1 VAQARDKGYPSLDEK
16 EPHLL
21 DYLNVLSARRW
32 ILITTFFVV
41 VIATLAFVLLR
52 TPIYRPVCTLLLE
65 PTRARVTDIKQVYDP
80 TFGAER
86 GGRLLRRE
94 FLETQY
100 NLILSRPIL
109 EATFHEMGFDKM
121 PGFRDAKDPVRAFR
135 ELFAVNGIKN
145 SYLANVSFEWKDPEL
160 ATRTLDFLVNEY
172 IRSSRERAVGVTAEG
187 LQSLRVKAEE
197 LRPKLEAK
205 SRELQRFMARHNMVS
220 LEERQNIIVERL
232 KELNMGLTRAETRR
246 IEAESRYRNIR
257 DALAANRSP
266 DEMPEVM
273 DSDTVRDLKLE
284 YVRTK
289 LLCSDLSDRLG
300 PNHPEVKAGLATLRT
315 IRERLD
321 SEVKSVLASA
331 EAEYLRAKRQ
341 EEQLRSALKSQEKAV
356 MEFNRLAA
364 EYRIIKKDHGL
375 MDRDYSRVTQR
386 IGEIEIALASGPKE
400 ENVYVVAPP
409 KVPTEPVKPR
419 KRRALALAL
428 LLGLLLGIGL
438 CFFVEYLDTSIKTKE
453 EAEALLSTSVIGY
466 VPAVSDGQASL
477 LSDGRPL
484 DLLAL
489 EKPLSALA
497 EAFRSIRT
505 ALSFT
510 RIGEESHQFVVTS
523 ALPAE
528 GKTLVSV
535 NIALALARAGKN
547 VVLVDADFRRPRTHK
562 VFGVGQSPG
571 LSNLLAGEEV
581 RTIDDAIRPAG
592 NENLSLITSGPLPP
606 NPSELLASPR
616 MAEIVGQLADRFEYV
631 VYDTPPAV
639 NVTDAA
645 VLAQQVHGA
654 VMVLRSFSTDRA
666 AAARARELI
675 DGGGARLL
683 GVILNGVDA
692 PDRGYPY
699 YGYRYYSKYY
709 YYGDEE
715 KKRARSPKQGGGS
728 TS

>member
-1 VAQARDKGYPSLDEK
+1 VAQAPDKTYPSLNEK
-16 EPHLL
+16 EAHLL

-32 ILITTFFVV
+32 ILITTFLAV
-41 VIATLAFVLLR
+41 VIATLVFVLLT

-65 PTRARVTDIKQVYDP
+65 PTRTRVTEIKQVYDP

-100 NLILSRPIL
+100 HLILSRPIL
-109 EATFHEMGFDKM
+109 EMTFDEMGFDKM
-121 PGFRDAKDPVRAFR
+121 PAFQDAKNPLRAFR

-145 SYLANVSFEWKDPEL
+145 SYLAHVTFEWKDPEI
-160 ATRTLDFLVNEY
+160 ATRTLDSLVKEY
-172 IRSSRERAVGVTAEG
+172 IRSTRERAGGVTSEG
-187 LQSLRVKAEE
+187 LRALRVKAEE
-197 LRPKLEAK
+197 LRAKLEAK
-205 SRELQRFMARHNMVS
+205 SRVLQRFMARHNMVS
-220 LEERQNIIVERL
+220 LEDRQNIIVERL
-232 KELNMGLTRAETRR
+232 KELNMGVTRAETKR
-246 IEAESRYRNIR
+246 IEAESRYQNIR
-257 DALAANRSP
+257 DVLAANRSP
-266 DEMPEVM
+266 DEMPEVI
-273 DSDTVRDLKLE
+273 DSETVRDLKLE

-289 LLCSDLSDRLG
+289 LLCSDLGDRLG
-300 PNHPEVKAGLATLRT
+300 PNHPEVKAALATLRT

-331 EAEYLRAKRQ
+331 EAEYLRAKNQ
-341 EEQLRSALKSQEKAV
+341 EQELGAALKRQEKAV
-356 MEFNRLAA
+356 MAFNTLAA
-364 EYRIIKKDHGL
+364 DYRVIKKDHGL

-386 IGEIEIALASGPKE
+386 VGEIEIALASGPKQ
-400 ENVYVVAPP
+400 ENIAVIAPP

-419 KRRALALAL
+419 KKRSLALAS

-438 CFFVEYLDTSIKTKE
+438 CFFVEYLDTSVKTKE
-453 EAEALLSTSVIGY
+453 EVEALLSTSVLGY

-477 LSDGRPL
+477 LSDGRTL

-489 EKPLSALA
+489 EKPRSALA

-510 RIGEESHQFVVTS
+510 RIGEQSHQFVVTS

-535 NIALALARAGKN
+535 NIAIALARAGKK
-547 VVLVDADFRRPRTHK
+547 VVLVDADLRRPRTHK
-562 VFGVGQSPG
+562 IFGIEQSPG
-571 LSNLLAGEEV
+571 LSNLLAGDEV
-581 RTIDDAIRPAG
+581 HSVDDVVRLAG
-592 NENLSLITSGPLPP
+592 KENLNLITSGPLPP
-606 NPSELLASPR
+606 NPSELLASSR
-616 MAEIVGQLADRFEYV
+616 MAEIVAQLAGRFEYV
-631 VYDTPPAV
+631 VYDTPPVV

-654 VMVLRSFSTDRA
+654 VIVLRSFSTNRA
-666 AAARARELI
+666 AAVRAGELI
-675 DGGGARLL
+675 GGGGARLL

-692 PDRGYPY
+692 PNRGYDA

-715 KKRARSPKQGGGS
+715 TKQARSPKRGGGS
-728 TS
+728 AS